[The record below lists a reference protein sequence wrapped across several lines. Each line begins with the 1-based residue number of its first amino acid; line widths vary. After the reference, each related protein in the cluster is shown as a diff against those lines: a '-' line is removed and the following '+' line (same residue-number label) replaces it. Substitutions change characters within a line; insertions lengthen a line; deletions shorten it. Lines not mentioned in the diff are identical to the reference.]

1 MYGLGCFQK
10 VERLSNSVSDSI
22 AGRHF
27 VENERG
33 KKHKMK
39 TIAQREYYEFLYDPG
54 IFLYRLHNE
63 WGTIFPNSGG
73 I

>member
-10 VERLSNSVSDSI
+10 VESLPNSVSDSI

-27 VENERG
+27 VEKERG
-33 KKHKMK
+33 KKRKVK
-39 TIAQREYYEFLYDPG
+39 TIAQREYYEFLYHPE

-63 WGTIFPNSGG
+63 
-73 I
+73 

>member
-27 VENERG
+27 DEKEKG
-33 KKHKMK
+33 KKRKVK

-54 IFLYRLHNE
+54 ISLNRLQNE
-63 WGTIFPNSGG
+63 
-73 I
+73 